1 MKKILFAC
9 AVCLLLAGTA
19 HAASLSIGGE
29 SISYTVPQGYLPGDK
44 EPYLLSLIHISE
56 PTRPY

>member
-44 EPYLLSLIHISE
+44 EPYLSV
-56 PTRPY
+56 R